1 MMKATTLEFGSL
13 DRRVPS
19 DKPVRLAWLDERGQI
34 RCLTGRCI
42 DVSSRRIHVEV
53 SEEIPLHTRVMLRH
67 DAISIAGSTSVEY
80 ITRCDTKFI
89 LVLDARD

>member
-1 MMKATTLEFGSL
+1 MMKATTLEFRSL

-19 DKPVRLAWLDERGQI
+19 DKPVRLAWLDQRGQI

>member
-1 MMKATTLEFGSL
+1 MMKLTTPEFESL

-19 DKPVRLAWLDERGQI
+19 DKPVRLAWLDEREQI

-53 SEEIPLHTRVMLRH
+53 SEEIPLNTHVVLRA
-67 DAISIAGSTSVEY
+67 DAISIASSTSVKY
-80 ITRCDTKFI
+80 ITRCDSTFI
-89 LVLDARD
+89 LVLEARE